1 MADERIPT
9 GDLVFVSISVAFS
22 LMLASVVALRE
33 RLRLSPTVELAA
45 TAITVTGC
53 LAFGFAALGLA
64 FARRISLDAMS
75 AAFIGLLPAVQ
86 AGPLLD
92 FRLPAAR
99 VQMKRR
105 PELGGAGGELRY
117 IRLGSVVVDDDRVVR
132 LISRSPHAPRGWSR
146 SATAVAPAAP
156 VSLLFILRHV
166 SAQKPRKM
174 ERSMTPP
181 LTSSDAAVAGLAA
194 AADLVVAGDLAL
206 YFFSGELQHMVLR
219 EIFQMALRGTP
230 ASVTNALLD
239 AVGLGSSWGPI
250 NAAAVRAFA
259 TDFDS
264 CCRAHRYGV
273 LFFLLVVASDL
284 FSIDEPSVS
293 GNVLA
298 ERLTDTV
305 AEDEMRDLT
314 HRWLAGWG
322 LAVGGSSDG
331 LARQTGV
338 VDARPTSES
347 NASASP
353 SVRRVPTVVGE
364 AVHVAMSQ
372 VGS

>member
-117 IRLGSVVVDDDRVVR
+117 IRLGSVVVDDDRV
-132 LISRSPHAPRGWSR
+132 
-146 SATAVAPAAP
+146 
-156 VSLLFILRHV
+156 
-166 SAQKPRKM
+166 
-174 ERSMTPP
+174 
-181 LTSSDAAVAGLAA
+181 
-194 AADLVVAGDLAL
+194 
-206 YFFSGELQHMVLR
+206 HMVLR

-353 SVRRVPTVVGE
+353 SLSGE
-364 AVHVAMSQ
+364 SQ
-372 VGS
+372 P